1 MKVCPSC
8 HHRFE
13 SGGWRCSECGF
24 SAEHRDGLAVL
35 AREAGANGAFSP
47 EEFGALEMVEQ
58 ESFWFRARNELIV
71 WAATSLFPTPSSVL
85 EVGCGNGYVLAALE
99 AALPN
104 AELVGMELGSAGL
117 DVARKRLRRA
127 SLIQADARAIP
138 FEAEFDL
145 ACAFD
150 VIEHIEA
157 DEAALEQMRSCLRP
171 GGGLLLTVPQHR
183 WLWAPVDEYSGHFR
197 RYTRKELVAKVR
209 RAGFQERLV
218 TSFMTSA
225 LPVMGVSRLAS
236 RLRPGKYDPG
246 GEHRQAERVSGILG
260 KLMSLDLRL
269 IRRGNS
275 LPAGGS
281 LLLAAMKGS

>member
-1 MKVCPSC
+1 M
-8 HHRFE
+8 R
-13 SGGWRCSECGF
+13 
-24 SAEHRDGLAVL
+24 AD
-35 AREAGANGAFSP
+35 GAFSP
-47 EEFGALEMVEQ
+47 EEFGALALVEE

-117 DVARKRLRRA
+117 EVARTRLQRA

-157 DEAALEQMRSCLRP
+157 DESALEQMRSCLRP
-171 GGGLLLTVPQHR
+171 GGGLLLSVPQHR
-183 WLWAPVDEYSGHFR
+183 WLWAPVDEYSGHWR
-197 RYTRKELVAKVR
+197 RYSRNELLAKVR
-209 RAGFQERLV
+209 RAGFQVRLV

-225 LPVMGVSRLAS
+225 LPLMAISRLAS
-236 RLRPGKYDPG
+236 RLWPRPYDPG
-246 GEHRQAERVSGILG
+246 GEHRQAEHFTGLLA
-260 KLMSLDLRL
+260 KLMSIDASLVK
-269 IRRGNS
+269 RGTS
-275 LPAGGS
+275 LPLGGS
-281 LLLAAMKGS
+281 LLLAAVRRS